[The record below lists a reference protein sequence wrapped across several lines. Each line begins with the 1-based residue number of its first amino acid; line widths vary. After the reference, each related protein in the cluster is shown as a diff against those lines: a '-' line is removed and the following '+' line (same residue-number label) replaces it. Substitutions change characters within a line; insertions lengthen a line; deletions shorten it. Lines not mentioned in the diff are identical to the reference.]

1 MITAV
6 RKWGNSLGLRLPLSI
21 ANQINIVDGSN
32 INIIV
37 KDNKIEISKIDNFL
51 KLDDLLLQ
59 VNDANLHNEFD
70 TSSPIGN
77 EICQIKIIY
86 PKEAILFG

>member
-1 MITAV
+1 MTTAV

-70 TSSPIGN
+70 TSNPIGN
-77 EICQIKIIY
+77 EIC
-86 PKEAILFG
+86 